1 MHLRATVTFVF
12 FSRVL
17 LALVSGALLSAAF
30 PPVGVWPLAL
40 ALAPLILL
48 TVNSLSARTAFWP
61 GFFFG
66 VGFFALYLLWL
77 PESFAPYSGGY
88 FWFLYPPMIA
98 LLGIFWGLVTFT
110 ARLLGGRGVGALW
123 LLPALWVI
131 MEWARTQ
138 GPFAFPWGVLG
149 YLWAE
154 TPLAQAADIAGVYGL
169 SLLTLAVVS
178 LLASPFVY
186 LPPQHTVT
194 RSFRAVQRRKR
205 RPVWMFSLLL
215 VVVWVGYG
223 IFRLQTVTLSAS
235 KTAVLVQGSTDPF
248 RRVVEPGSELDL
260 YRRLTQQAL
269 EKSGP
274 VDVVVWPE
282 GVALELLSSG
292 YDLTSSYA
300 APDRAEIQAS
310 AKGQPVITGG
320 GAFDE
325 RAVFSASNSVF
336 GLESGNVTGR
346 YDKVYLVPFGEYF
359 PLIGPLEPVYRTVF
373 GWFGYPLL
381 QSRPPGQEIAPLNVA
396 GTAIA
401 AYICYES
408 VFPQIARTMTARGA
422 QVLVNI
428 SNDAWFGFGQG
439 ARQHFLMGN
448 LRAIETR
455 RYLLRDGNNG
465 ITALV
470 NPLGQVEKEL
480 PRGERGALS
489 VRYGER
495 SGLTPYVRFGDL
507 LVLGLAL
514 AVPVII
520 LLRRRGR
527 SKVS

>member
-1 MHLRATVTFVF
+1 MF
-12 FSRVL
+12 FSRAL
-17 LALVSGALLSAAF
+17 LALFCGALLSLAF

-48 TVNSLSARTAFWP
+48 SVNSLSARAAFWP

-66 VGFFALYLLWL
+66 VGFFTLYLLWL

-88 FWFLYPPMIA
+88 FWLLYPPMIA
-98 LLGIFWGLVTFT
+98 LLGLFWGIVTFT
-110 ARLLGGRGVGALW
+110 ARLLGGRGVGTLW
-123 LLPALWVI
+123 LLPALWVV

-149 YLWAE
+149 YVWVG

-169 SLLTLAVVS
+169 SLLTLTLAS
-178 LLASPFVY
+178 LLVSPLVYRPKRVLSAS
-186 LPPQHTVT
+186 
-194 RSFRAVQRRKR
+194 RARVPTPRKPR
-205 RPVWMFSLLL
+205 QAGWSAWL
-215 VVVWVGYG
+215 VGLGLAALWLGYG
-223 IFRLQTVTLSAS
+223 IFREQTVTLSAP
-235 KTAVLVQGSTDPF
+235 KTAVLVQGSTDPYN
-248 RRVVEPGSELDL
+248 RVTEPGGELGL

-269 EKSGP
+269 QTSGP
-274 VDVVVWPE
+274 AEVVVWPE
-282 GVALELLSSG
+282 GVALELLYSG
-292 YDLTSSYA
+292 YDLTSPYA

-310 AKGQPVITGG
+310 AGGQPVITGG

-336 GLESGNVTGR
+336 GLESGEVGGR

-359 PLIGPLEPVYRTVF
+359 PLLGPLEPVYRTVF
-373 GWFGYPLL
+373 GWFGYPML
-381 QSRPPGQEIAPLNVA
+381 QSRPPGQTVAPLSVA
-396 GTAIA
+396 GTMFA

-408 VFPQIARTMTARGA
+408 VFPQIARTMVAEGA

-455 RYLLRDGNNG
+455 RYLLRDGNDG

-480 PRGERGALS
+480 PRGERGALT

-507 LVLGLAL
+507 LVLGSAL
-514 AVPVII
+514 AVPFIA
-520 LLRRRGR
+520 LLRRRVRG
-527 SKVS
+527 SSFS